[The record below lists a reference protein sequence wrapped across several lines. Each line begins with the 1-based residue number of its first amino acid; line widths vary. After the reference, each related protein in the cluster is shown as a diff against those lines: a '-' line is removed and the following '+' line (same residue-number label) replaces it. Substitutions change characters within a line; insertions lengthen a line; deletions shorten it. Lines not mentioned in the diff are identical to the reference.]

1 MLLNICRCSVPLFI
15 GIGVT
20 MATTVG
26 RRFDRPAAM
35 RLIPDHTKK
44 SSPFL
49 QVRSLQFA
57 RVISP
62 DKNSQA
68 PHAASFAAGGCPL
81 SRSAWLGYER
91 YWALDSCENCTI
103 SFENTRSRV
112 QSMATR
118 SFFSNRGNLLR
129 YTVRQIHQAR
139 KPENLSPR
147 MLATPVRFPMVAS
160 CPMVEKTK
168 GFLGFPQIDAVMF
181 WASLFACRR
190 AC

>member
-1 MLLNICRCSVPLFI
+1 M
-15 GIGVT
+15 
-20 MATTVG
+20 
-26 RRFDRPAAM
+26 
-35 RLIPDHTKK
+35 
-44 SSPFL
+44 
-49 QVRSLQFA
+49 
-57 RVISP
+57 
-62 DKNSQA
+62 
-68 PHAASFAAGGCPL
+68 
-81 SRSAWLGYER
+81 
-91 YWALDSCENCTI
+91 

-168 GFLGFPQIDAVMF
+168 GFLGFPRIDAVMF
-181 WASLFACRR
+181 WTRGFAEVPAVQTTVLLPMVVPSLSVTPYLETVLTFVFTWISTPRSANF
-190 AC
+190 